1 MSFDPVPATITELCR
16 RAPASWRALEL
27 GCGDG
32 WLRAH
37 VRAAGVW
44 CAGLDSAPRGLAAA
58 VDVRGDARRPPLR
71 ARSLD
76 LVLAANLVR
85 HLVPGDPELCFLDA
99 WLDLLRPGGSVF
111 VLEDE
116 PSPGAA
122 AANHRDLQ
130 AFLAR
135 VAPTGR
141 GPLLARDAFLGTL
154 PARLRE
160 RVAAGGT
167 TANRWPLDAAAA
179 LAMLESGRPRPGG
192 EADRLAS
199 AIRRH
204 GLRCGRMWWLRLQ
217 AA

>member
-16 RAPASWRALEL
+16 GAPASWRALEL

-32 WLRAH
+32 TLRAH

-44 CAGLDSAPRGLAAA
+44 CAGLDRAPRGLAAA
-58 VDVRGDARRPPLR
+58 VDVRGDACRPPLR
-71 ARSLD
+71 AHSLD

-85 HLVPGDPELCFLDA
+85 HLVPGDPNLRFLES

-116 PSPGAA
+116 PSPGRAA
-122 AANHRDLQ
+122 VNHRDLQ

-135 VAPTGR
+135 LAPTGR
-141 GPLLARDAFLGTL
+141 GPLLARDPFLRRL
-154 PARLRE
+154 PARLRG
-160 RVAAGGT
+160 RIVGGGT
-167 TANRWPLDAAAA
+167 ELNRWPLDAAAA
-179 LAMLESGRPRPGG
+179 VAMLESGRPQPGG
-192 EADRLAS
+192 EADRLAA

-204 GLRCGRMWWLRLQ
+204 GLGCGRMWWLQLQ
-217 AA
+217 AE